1 MVAHGIICD
10 PELTLSLPPMMT
22 AATGMDAL
30 SHGIET
36 YLSTRYNPPADAI
49 ALDAVRRIAGNIE
62 TATNDGSCIE
72 PRSEMLMGALMGGM
86 ALQKGLGS
94 AHAMANPLGELHLHH
109 GTLIGILLPHVIAFN
124 STVSGERMKQLG
136 SAVGM
141 RTSQTLASWTA
152 DLVRRLGLP
161 TSLRELGVDRSS
173 LSEIAAKAE
182 KDHLSATNPRPAGR
196 ADYEMLLDAAW
207 NGPPAS

>member
-1 MVAHGIICD
+1 
-10 PELTLSLPPMMT
+10 
-22 AATGMDAL
+22 
-30 SHGIET
+30 
-36 YLSTRYNPPADAI
+36 
-49 ALDAVRRIAGNIE
+49 
-62 TATNDGSCIE
+62 
-72 PRSEMLMGALMGGM
+72 
-86 ALQKGLGS
+86 
-94 AHAMANPLGELHLHH
+94 
-109 GTLIGILLPHVIAFN
+109 
-124 STVSGERMKQLG
+124 MKQLG

-182 KDHLSATNPRPAGR
+182 KDHLSATNPSPAGR